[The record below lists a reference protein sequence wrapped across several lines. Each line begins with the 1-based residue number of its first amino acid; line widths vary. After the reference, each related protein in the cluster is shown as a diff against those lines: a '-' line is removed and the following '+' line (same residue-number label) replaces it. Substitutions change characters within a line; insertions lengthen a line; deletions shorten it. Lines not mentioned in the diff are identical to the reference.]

1 MVILNTFMENRKE
14 LEEYVYLLETAQQEL
29 FKENYNEWKTYVLE
43 KNHKD
48 YLTIDL
54 SFFSEIQIRMIL
66 TDTLAGIYFFHFEF
80 TNRKVFQL
88 GAFNEVI
95 NSLKGSK
102 EIQIYRKA
110 FPWFRKETLKILSSV
125 VM

>member
-1 MVILNTFMENRKE
+1 MENRKE
-14 LEEYVYLLETAQQEL
+14 LEEYIYLLETAQKEL
-29 FKENYNEWKTYVLE
+29 FKENYNEWKTYILE
-43 KNHKD
+43 KNHND

-54 SFFSEIQIRMIL
+54 SFFSEIQMRMIL

-80 TNRKVFQL
+80 TDRKVFPL

-95 NSLKGSK
+95 NSLRGNK

-110 FPWFRKETLKILSSV
+110 FPRFRHETLKILSSV